1 MMQENNSFF
10 LEFFK
15 KISPYKWLIILIT
28 FIGISI
34 SAINLYFK
42 PSIYEAQAI
51 IKVKTDNNRREIGEL
66 NPLEDIYSSNS
77 ENIDQDL
84 ALLQIFHIHK
94 KAIEKLNLKVQ
105 YYKEDRYRKIELLSN
120 LPIKISKITIL
131 DKNITGK
138 YIKIVPKESQ
148 FLIDIEN
155 KSYRHFFNYNQEI
168 TTPWFKFKV
177 IKESNITT
185 PIYIKLN
192 GDSRSIYEKI
202 IKKNFNAVRL
212 NKNASLI
219 KITFQNNS
227 PKRAISYL
235 NNLMEIY
242 IRESIINKSKQNN
255 KILDFINR
263 QLKNT
268 GEALKN
274 SEKELENFRIKN
286 RVIEPTRQSQSLLD
300 RVSNIEVQL
309 SQIDIEKKLINTI
322 AYNIRRKDRDLSSIT
337 PTLQELGDEPTIRV
351 IQHLQELERRAND
364 LSREYTPKYPALR
377 AIRRDMRRDSQIIIK
392 NIKQLQRNI
401 SQREK
406 KLLELRRRY
415 EKELKVLPT
424 KEKKLIDLQR
434 NHEVNA
440 KMYSYLLEKQ
450 AENNMKR
457 VATVSD
463 YEIIDS
469 AYSNGVP
476 IKPKRAMNIAITTT
490 FSLVLAMLI
499 AYWLSSLVDRL
510 QNVNEI
516 KELTDLP
523 LYAELPILKNSK
535 YLTRDSSQLL
545 RSFRNLRTKINFSH
559 PKHKGN
565 VILVTSSPQREAK
578 TNIVSNLGYIF
589 QKANYKSLIM
599 DFDIYNPKVHRAF
612 NLSLGIGVS
621 DYLAGKENDIDLLIQ
636 KTKYDD
642 LDILTAG
649 SIKDDVSELVLSRRL
664 YFLIETVKKR
674 YSYIFI
680 DAIPLT
686 MEADV
691 LYIMK
696 YAGVNLITV
705 QEDYT
710 KKSFIRD
717 IETKIGEYKFSNIA
731 ILAITKWEK
740 S

>member
-10 LEFFK
+10 IEFFK
-15 KISPYKWLIILIT
+15 KILPYKWLIIFIT
-28 FIGISI
+28 FMGMSASI
-34 SAINLYFK
+34 INLYFK

-51 IKVKTDNNRREIGEL
+51 IKVKTDNNRRDMGEL

-94 KAIEKLNLKVQ
+94 KAIEKLNLKIQ
-105 YYKEDRYRKIELLSN
+105 YYKEDNYRKIELLSN
-120 LPIKISKITIL
+120 LPIKISNITIL

-138 YIKIVPKESQ
+138 YIKMVPQKSN
-148 FLIDIEN
+148 FLIEIKN
-155 KSYRHFFNYNQEI
+155 KSYKHFFDYNREI
-168 TTPWFKFKV
+168 TTPWFKFTV
-177 IKESNITT
+177 TKESNSTT
-185 PIYIKLN
+185 PLYIKLN
-192 GDSRSIYEKI
+192 GSSRDIYEKI

-227 PKRAISYL
+227 SKRAILYL
-235 NNLMEIY
+235 NNLMETY
-242 IRESIINKSKQNN
+242 IKESIINKSKQNN

-268 GEALKN
+268 GQALKN

-300 RVSNIEVQL
+300 RISNIEVQL

-322 AYNIRRKDRDLSSIT
+322 TYNIKRKNRDLSSIT

-351 IQHLQELERRAND
+351 IQHLQELERRVNE

-377 AIRRDMRRDSQIIIK
+377 AIKRDMRRDSQIIIE
-392 NIKQLQRNI
+392 NIKQLQKNI

-406 KLLELRRRY
+406 KLLELRSKY

-450 AENNMKR
+450 AENNMKK

-469 AYSNGVP
+469 AYSNGIP
-476 IKPKRAMNIAITTT
+476 IKPKRTMNIAITTI
-490 FSLVLAMLI
+490 FSLIVGMLI
-499 AYWLSSLVDRL
+499 AYWLSSLIDKL
-510 QNVNEI
+510 QNAKEI

-545 RSFRNLRTKINFSH
+545 KSFRNLRTKINFSH
-559 PKHKGN
+559 PKHMGN

-578 TNIVSNLGYIF
+578 TNIASNLGYIF
-589 QKANYKSLIM
+589 QKAGYKTLIM
-599 DFDIYNPKVHRAF
+599 DFDIYNPKVHKAF
-612 NLSLGIGVS
+612 NLNLGIGVS
-621 DYLAGKENDIDLLIQ
+621 NYLAGEENNIDILIQ
-636 KTKYDD
+636 KTKYEN

-649 SIKDDVSELVLSRRL
+649 SVKDDVSELVLSKRL
-664 YFLIETVKKR
+664 YFLIEIVKKR
-674 YSYIFI
+674 YNYIFI

-696 YAGVNLITV
+696 YADVNLITV

-710 KKSFIRD
+710 KKSFIKD
-717 IETKIGEYKFSNIA
+717 IQTKIGEYKFKNIS
-731 ILAITKWEK
+731 ILAITNG
-740 S
+740 

>member
-1 MMQENNSFF
+1 MQENNSFF

-15 KISPYKWLIILIT
+15 KILPYKWSIISIT
-28 FIGISI
+28 LIGII
-34 SAINLYFK
+34 ASALNLYFT

-51 IKVKTDNNRREIGEL
+51 IKVKTDNNRRDMGEL

-94 KAIEKLNLKVQ
+94 KAIEKLNLEIQ
-105 YYKEDRYRKIELLSN
+105 YYKEDNYRKIELLSN
-120 LPIKISKITIL
+120 LPIKISNITIL
-131 DKNITGK
+131 DKKIISK
-138 YIKIVPKESQ
+138 YIKIAPQKSN
-148 FLIDIEN
+148 FFIEIKN
-155 KSYRHFFNYNQEI
+155 KSYKHLFNYNKEI

-177 IKESNITT
+177 TKESNSTNSL
-185 PIYIKLN
+185 YVKLN
-192 GDSRSIYEKI
+192 GDSRNIYENI
-202 IKKNFNAVRL
+202 IKKNFNATRL

-235 NNLMEIY
+235 NNLMDIY

-268 GEALKN
+268 GQALKN

-286 RVIEPTRQSQSLLD
+286 RVIEPTRQSQTLLD
-300 RVSNIEVQL
+300 RLSNIEVQL
-309 SQIDIEKKLINTI
+309 SQIDIEKRLINTI
-322 AYNIRRKDRDLSSIT
+322 SHNIKRKNRDLSTIT
-337 PTLQELGDEPTIRV
+337 PTLRELGDEPTIRV
-351 IQHLQELERRAND
+351 IQHLQELERRANE
-364 LSREYTPKYPALR
+364 LSTEYTPKYPALR
-377 AIRRDMRRDSQIIIK
+377 AIRRDIRRDSQIIIK
-392 NIKQLQRNI
+392 NIRQLQKNI

-406 KLLELRRRY
+406 NLLELKRKY
-415 EKELKVLPT
+415 EKELKILPT
-424 KEKKLIDLQR
+424 KEKELIDLQR
-434 NHEVNA
+434 NHEVNS

-450 AENNMKR
+450 SENNMKR

-469 AYSNGVP
+469 AYSNGIP
-476 IKPKRAMNIAITTT
+476 IKPKKRMNLAIATI
-490 FSLVLAMLI
+490 FSFIFGSLL
-499 AYWLSSLVDRL
+499 AYWRSSLVDRL
-510 QNVNEI
+510 QSAKEI
-516 KELTDLP
+516 KELTNLP
-523 LYAELPILKNSK
+523 LYAELPILQNSK

-545 RSFRNLRTKINFSH
+545 KSFRNLRTKINFSH
-559 PKHKGN
+559 PRYKGN

-578 TNIVSNLGYIF
+578 TNIASNLGYIF
-589 QKANYKSLIM
+589 QKADYKTLII
-599 DFDIYNPKVHRAF
+599 DFDIYNPKVHKAF
-612 NLSLGIGVS
+612 NLNLGVGVS
-621 DYLAGKENDIDLLIQ
+621 DYLAGKENSMDILIQ
-636 KTKYDD
+636 KTKYEN

-649 SIKDDVSELVLSRRL
+649 SIRDDISELVLSKRL

-696 YAGVNLITV
+696 YSDVNLITV

-710 KKSFIRD
+710 KKSFIKD
-717 IETKIGEYKFSNIA
+717 IQTKIGEYKFNNIS
-731 ILAITKWEK
+731 ILAITNG
-740 S
+740 

>member
-1 MMQENNSFF
+1 MQENSSFF
-10 LEFFK
+10 LEFLN
-15 KISPYKWLIILIT
+15 KILPYKWSIASIT
-28 FIGISI
+28 FIGMIV
-34 SAINLYFK
+34 SAINLYFT
-42 PSIYEAQAI
+42 PSIYEAQSI
-51 IKVKTDNNRREIGEL
+51 IKVKTDNSRREIGEL

-94 KAIEKLNLKVQ
+94 KAIDKLNLEVQ
-105 YYKEDRYRKIELLSN
+105 YYKKKRYKKIELLDN
-120 LPIKISKITIL
+120 LPIKVLSVTIL
-131 DKNITGK
+131 DKKIVGK
-138 YIKIVPKESQ
+138 YIKIVPQKSKI
-148 FLIDIEN
+148 LIEIED
-155 KSYRHFFNYNQEI
+155 KSYRKLFNYNEEI

-177 IKESNITT
+177 TKNSDFNI
-185 PIYIKLN
+185 PLYIKLN
-192 GDSRSIYEKI
+192 GNSRDIYENI
-202 IKKNFNAVRL
+202 IKKNFNAIRL

-227 PKRAISYL
+227 SKRAISYL
-235 NNLMEIY
+235 NNLMDIY

-255 KILDFINR
+255 KILNFINR

-268 GEALKN
+268 GQALKS

-286 RVIEPTRQSQSLLD
+286 SIIEPTRQSQGLLD
-300 RVSNIEVQL
+300 RLSNIEVQL
-309 SQIDIEKKLINTI
+309 SQIDIEKRLINTI
-322 AYNIRRKDRDLSSIT
+322 SHNIKRKNRDLSTIT
-337 PTLQELGDEPTIRV
+337 PTLRELGDEPTIRV
-351 IQHLQELERRAND
+351 IQNLQELERRANE
-364 LSREYTPKYPALR
+364 LSREYTSKYPALR
-377 AIRRDMRRDSQIIIK
+377 AIRRDIRRDSQIIIK
-392 NIKQLQRNI
+392 NIKQLQTNI
-401 SQREK
+401 SQKEN
-406 KLLELRRRY
+406 KLLELKKKY
-415 EKELKVLPT
+415 ERELKILPT
-424 KEKKLIDLQR
+424 QEKKLIDLQR
-434 NHEVNA
+434 NHEVKS

-469 AYSNGVP
+469 AYSNGIP
-476 IKPKRAMNIAITTT
+476 IKPKKGMNMAITTI
-490 FSLVLAMLI
+490 FSLIAGLLLAYLR
-499 AYWLSSLVDRL
+499 SSLIDRL
-510 QNVNEI
+510 QSVKDI

-565 VILVTSSPQREAK
+565 VILVTSSPLREAK

-589 QKANYKSLIM
+589 QKAEYKTLIM
-599 DFDIYNPKVHRAF
+599 DFDIYNPKVHKGF
-612 NLSLGIGVS
+612 NLNLGIGVS
-621 DYLAGKENDIDLLIQ
+621 DYLAGEENSMDILIQ
-636 KTKYDD
+636 KTKYKN

-649 SIKDDVSELVLSRRL
+649 SIKDDISELILSRRL
-664 YFLIETVKKR
+664 FFLIETVKKR

-696 YAGVNLITV
+696 YSNVNLITI

-710 KKSFIRD
+710 RKSFIKN
-717 IETKIGEYKFSNIA
+717 IQTKIGEYKFKNIA
-731 ILAITKWEK
+731 ILAITNG
-740 S
+740 

>member
-1 MMQENNSFF
+1 MQENNSFF

-15 KISPYKWLIILIT
+15 KILPYKWSIISIT
-28 FIGISI
+28 LIGII
-34 SAINLYFK
+34 ASALNLYFT

-51 IKVKTDNNRREIGEL
+51 IKVKTDNNRRDMGEL

-94 KAIEKLNLKVQ
+94 KAIEKLNLEIQ
-105 YYKEDRYRKIELLSN
+105 YYKEDNYRKIELLSN
-120 LPIKISKITIL
+120 LPIKISNITIL
-131 DKNITGK
+131 DKKIISK
-138 YIKIVPKESQ
+138 YIKIAPQKSN
-148 FLIDIEN
+148 FFIEIKN
-155 KSYRHFFNYNQEI
+155 KSYKHLFNYNKEI

-177 IKESNITT
+177 TKESNSTN
-185 PIYIKLN
+185 PLYVKLN
-192 GDSRSIYEKI
+192 GDSRNIYENI
-202 IKKNFNAVRL
+202 IKKNFNATRL

-235 NNLMEIY
+235 NNLMDIY

-268 GEALKN
+268 GQALKN

-286 RVIEPTRQSQSLLD
+286 RVIEPTRQSQTLLD
-300 RVSNIEVQL
+300 RLSNIEVQL
-309 SQIDIEKKLINTI
+309 SQIDIEKRLINTI
-322 AYNIRRKDRDLSSIT
+322 SHNIKRKNRDLSTIT
-337 PTLQELGDEPTIRV
+337 PTLRELGDEPTIRV
-351 IQHLQELERRAND
+351 IQHLQELERRANE
-364 LSREYTPKYPALR
+364 LSTEYTPKYPALR
-377 AIRRDMRRDSQIIIK
+377 AIRRDIRRDSQIIIK
-392 NIKQLQRNI
+392 NIRQLQKNI

-406 KLLELRRRY
+406 NLLELKRKY
-415 EKELKVLPT
+415 EKELKILPT
-424 KEKKLIDLQR
+424 KEKELIDLQR
-434 NHEVNA
+434 NHEVNS

-450 AENNMKR
+450 SENNMKR

-469 AYSNGVP
+469 AYSNGIP
-476 IKPKRAMNIAITTT
+476 IKPKKRMNLAIATI
-490 FSLVLAMLI
+490 FSFIFGSLL
-499 AYWLSSLVDRL
+499 AYWRSSLVDRL
-510 QNVNEI
+510 QSAKEI
-516 KELTDLP
+516 KELTNLP
-523 LYAELPILKNSK
+523 LYAELPILQNSK

-545 RSFRNLRTKINFSH
+545 KSFRNLRTKINFSH
-559 PKHKGN
+559 PRYKGN

-578 TNIVSNLGYIF
+578 TNIASNLGYIF
-589 QKANYKSLIM
+589 QKADYKTLII
-599 DFDIYNPKVHRAF
+599 DFDIYNPKVHKAF
-612 NLSLGIGVS
+612 NLNLGVGVS
-621 DYLAGKENDIDLLIQ
+621 DYLAGKENSMDILIQ
-636 KTKYDD
+636 KTKYEN

-649 SIKDDVSELVLSRRL
+649 SIRDDISELVLSKRL

-696 YAGVNLITV
+696 YSDVNLITV

-710 KKSFIRD
+710 KKSFIKD
-717 IETKIGEYKFSNIA
+717 IQTKIGEYKFNNIS
-731 ILAITKWEK
+731 ILAITNG
-740 S
+740 